1 MVLEDKGDLIEIEA
15 LTLFFNEKFFSA
27 IKLAIVS
34 FNNLLLHFEDEYRE
48 FYLEKIRD
56 YFMPYLNRFKKEL
69 LHTIMMYRDHLT
81 ETILDN
87 YEINEEKLRL
97 SFLPT
102 FRKSFE
108 ELII

>member
-27 IKLAIVS
+27 VKLAIVS

-48 FYLEKIRD
+48 FYLDKIRD
-56 YFMPYLNRFKKEL
+56 YFMPYLNRFKRDL
-69 LHTIMMYRDHLT
+69 LHTIMEYREHLT
-81 ETILDN
+81 EDILDE
-87 YEINEEKLRL
+87 YEIDEEKLRL
-97 SFLPT
+97 AFLPT

-108 ELII
+108 NLVI